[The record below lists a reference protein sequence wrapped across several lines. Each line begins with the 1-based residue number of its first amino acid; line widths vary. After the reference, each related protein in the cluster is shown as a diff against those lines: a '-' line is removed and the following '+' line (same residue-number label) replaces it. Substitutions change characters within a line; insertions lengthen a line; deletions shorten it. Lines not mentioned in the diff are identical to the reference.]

1 MSSLCPFEL
10 CVVLI
15 IALAVMLGMYLTLV
29 RILRQREADL
39 FQNIDDNPDVRLCK
53 RCMSLQIRKRRQV
66 YGRKMAHGWKALTPP
81 AEGCECSDYAF
92 YRVPQFGSEKIRQGH
107 YPTYAA
113 YAARQ
118 LGRFVFTRKTGV
130 ADSLSWEIYDE
141 GDFYPVYAYSYATL
155 INLLRKGAISE
166 KEEL

>member
-1 MSSLCPFEL
+1 MKGVFPIEAAAFIAAAAFL
-10 CVVLI
+10 LI
-15 IALAVMLGMYLTLV
+15 GFYLFL
-29 RILRQREADL
+29 LKMMKQREQDL
-39 FQNIDDNPDVRLCK
+39 FMNIDDNPDARLCL

-81 AEGCECSDYAF
+81 LDGCECASYAH
-92 YRVPQFGSEKIRQGH
+92 YRVPEFGTAKAREGF

-113 YAARQ
+113 YMAKM
-118 LGRFVFTRKTGV
+118 LGRYIFTRKTAV
-130 ADSLSWEIYDE
+130 ADGLNWEVYDE